1 MTATIPTAPPSAAV
15 AGDTW
20 TWTDTSS
27 DYPASDGWVLAYRI
41 AGPDVV
47 TWSSG
52 FVATS
57 GGTSTVTIPAAT
69 TAPLRAGSY
78 RVVATY
84 TLSGARHSVECARL
98 TVTANPDT
106 LSAGDT
112 VSWAETTLAAI
123 ESFLEGHLEGGVSY
137 YQIGNR
143 QITSIP
149 LPELIQMRNS
159 LRAEVA
165 VQRRGR
171 TGILGPSLSF
181 AYRNPGTVEDGS

>member
-1 MTATIPTAPPSAAV
+1 MTVTIPTAPPSAAV

-27 DYPASDGWVLAYRI
+27 DYPASEGWVLAYRI

-52 FVATS
+52 YVAAS
-57 GGTSTVTIPAAT
+57 GDTSTVTIPAAT
-69 TAPLRAGSY
+69 TASLRAGSY

-84 TLSGARHSVECARL
+84 TLSGARYSVECARL

-106 LSAGDT
+106 LAAGDT

-123 ESFLEGHLEGGVSY
+123 ESFLGGHLEGGVQSY
-137 YQIGNR
+137 MVGQR
-143 QITSIP
+143 QLQHIA
-149 LPELIQMRNS
+149 LGELITMRNN

-165 VQRRGR
+165 AQRRGR

-181 AYRNPGTVEDGS
+181 AYRNPGVEDEL

>member
-1 MTATIPTAPPSAAV
+1 MTVTLPTAPPSAAV

-27 DYPASDGWVLAYRI
+27 DYPASEGWVLAYRI

-52 FVATS
+52 YVAAS
-57 GGTSTVTIPAAT
+57 GDTSTVTIPAAT
-69 TAPLRAGSY
+69 TASLRAGSY

-84 TLSGARHSVECARL
+84 TLSGARYSVECARL

-106 LSAGDT
+106 LAAGDT

-123 ESFLEGHLEGGVSY
+123 ESFLGGHLEGGVQSY
-137 YQIGNR
+137 MVGQR
-143 QITSIP
+143 QLQHIA
-149 LPELIQMRNS
+149 LGELITMRNN

-165 VQRRGR
+165 AQRRGR

-181 AYRNPGTVEDGS
+181 AYRNPGVEDEL

>member
-1 MTATIPTAPPSAAV
+1 MTVTLPTAPPSAAV

-27 DYPASDGWVLAYRI
+27 DYPASEGWVLAYRI

-52 FVATS
+52 YVAAS
-57 GGTSTVTIPAAT
+57 GDTSTVTIPAAT
-69 TAPLRAGSY
+69 TASLRAGSY

-84 TLSGARHSVECARL
+84 TLSGARYSVECARL

-106 LSAGDT
+106 LAAGDT
-112 VSWAETTLAAI
+112 VSWAETPLAAI
-123 ESFLEGHLEGGVSY
+123 ESFLGGHLEGGVQSY
-137 YQIGNR
+137 MVGQR
-143 QITSIP
+143 QLQHIA
-149 LPELIQMRNS
+149 LGELITMRNN

-165 VQRRGR
+165 AQRRGR

-181 AYRNPGTVEDGS
+181 AYRNPGVEDEL